1 MKPLQAAGLLSQP
14 KKGLKDVRNE
24 FSEAVEV
31 PADTLATLIEQTNL
45 FWGQASLSILH
56 TRCLNNLKMPL
67 KDPSKVKILP
77 ESESHQS
84 GKTFQSHTI
93 KTERSKKQSGSF

>member
-1 MKPLQAAGLLSQP
+1 MSQP
-14 KKGLKDVRNE
+14 EKGLQDVRNE
-24 FSEAVEV
+24 LSVAVEV
-31 PADTLATLIEQTNL
+31 PADTLAMLIEKNNL
-45 FWGQASLSILH
+45 FWGQASQSILH
-56 TRCLNNLKMPL
+56 TRCLNNLKTPL

-84 GKTFQSHTI
+84 GKTFESHII